1 MARKRTL
8 SPAYKRRIER
18 GLKRGLSRSQARG
31 HPKAGETPVRKR
43 PKPDKPDDALEAALK
58 ALRKTNNQARAAR
71 QAGVSVERFRRF
83 LKSENLAQYNG
94 RIWTLTD
101 TRPREVS
108 IISRGREYTIEVPDF
123 TASARAGAYCD
134 AVGVFLNTN
143 DAQHL
148 APFIGESLTD
158 TRGKSH
164 PFETD
169 PNTLYRLAASGLDGF
184 EQVYRIVT

>member
-18 GLKRGLSRSQARG
+18 GLKRGLTRSQARG
-31 HPKAGETPVRKR
+31 HPKAGEAPVRKQ
-43 PKPDKPDDALEAALK
+43 PKREKRDDALESALK
-58 ALRKTNNQARAAR
+58 ALRKSNNQSRAAR
-71 QAGVSVERFRRF
+71 QAGISVERFRRF
-83 LKSENLAQYNG
+83 LKSENLAQYSG
-94 RIWTLTD
+94 RTWTLTD
-101 TRPREVS
+101 NRPREVS
-108 IISRGREYTIEVPDF
+108 VISKGREYSIEVPDF
-123 TASARAGAYCD
+123 TAAARAGAYCD
-134 AVGVFLNTN
+134 AVGTFLNTN

-148 APFIGESLTD
+148 APFIGDALTD